1 MNHVGAM
8 LNLQKTKLEVSTSLK
23 KKKASPSFLQKNR
36 IIYKTTDDRETKTGE
51 REIWH
56 NNLKKGTMYQP
67 IGKSP
72 QYTEKA
78 EVNEEGGK
86 PLYLK

>member
-1 MNHVGAM
+1 M
-8 LNLQKTKLEVSTSLK
+8 LNLEKKKKTKLELSTSLK
-23 KKKASPSFLQKNR
+23 KKASLSFLQKNR
-36 IIYKTTDDRETKTGE
+36 IVYETTDRGTKTGETE

-67 IGKSP
+67 TGKTP
-72 QYTEKA
+72 KNTEKA